1 MNFRFVAL
9 GLAGLALTGAAGHA
23 QPPRPAFAVI
33 EKAAGRVGFYTAEG
47 QRAGEAKV
55 GAFPHEGV
63 LSPDGRLLYVSE
75 NGVLWMTEDK
85 PGTNTIGIVDV
96 AAMRKVGEISLGRF
110 RRPHGV
116 ALDAATGRL
125 FVTTERPFGLVE
137 VDTAS
142 RKLVR
147 EYDIKGKSP
156 HMVTLLPGGEWAFVS
171 NTDSD
176 NVAAVN
182 LKSGEATL
190 IPMASQPQGSVLGPG
205 AKRLYVTA
213 MNGAAISII
222 DTTRRQAVGKIP
234 VGKGPGRI
242 AISADGKTLVYNLRF
257 DEAVGFA
264 DIASGKQ
271 VATVALGGQPLSL
284 TMSKDGKL
292 AYSTVQDQDKGFIIS
307 VAERRILRTFTL
319 PKGAGPDPVIP
330 LGQP

>member
-1 MNFRFVAL
+1 MNIRS
-9 GLAGLALTGAAGHA
+9 AGLGFAGLVLLAASGGA
-23 QPPRPAFAVI
+23 QPPKPAFAVI

-85 PGTNTIGIVDV
+85 DGTNTIGIVDV
-96 AAMRKVGEISLGRF
+96 AAMKKVGEISLGRF

-125 FVTTERPFGLVE
+125 YATTERPFGLVM
-137 VDTAS
+137 VDTVT

-147 EYDIKGKSP
+147 DYDVKGKAP

-171 NTDSD
+171 NNDSD
-176 NVAAVN
+176 DVAVVN
-182 LKSGEATL
+182 LKSGETTL
-190 IPMASQPQGSVLGPG
+190 IPTGSQPQGSVLGPG
-205 AKRLYVTA
+205 AARLYVTN
-213 MNGAAISII
+213 MNGAAITVI
-222 DTTRRQAVGKIP
+222 DVAHRQVVGKIP

-242 AISADGKTLVYNLRF
+242 AITPDGKTLIYNVRF

-264 DIASGKQ
+264 DIATGKQ

-284 TMSKDGKL
+284 TMSRDGKL

-307 VAERRILRTFTL
+307 VAGRKILRTFTL
-319 PKGAGPDPVIP
+319 PKGSGPDPVIP
-330 LGQP
+330 LPQP